1 MSSFTPR
8 PVSFFDRDEKNTTTN
23 TLLSSAK
30 ARRKDE
36 KKNKQQGK
44 KEKEKERIKARGIS
58 LRRSK
63 EVLCREIDVF
73 HFHTQYVY
81 IL

>member
-1 MSSFTPR
+1 MMR
-8 PVSFFDRDEKNTTTN
+8 I
-23 TLLSSAK
+23 LLSNLQQHKREKERVKKKTAAK
-30 ARRKDE
+30 ARRNDE

-44 KEKEKERIKARGIS
+44 KEKEKERNKARGIS

-73 HFHTQYVY
+73 HHTHTVYVY